1 MKTGKLF
8 HKFCAL
14 FVSVCMLASML
25 PTVALAAAPAGLN
38 WVKLP
43 KPDYLKVTSMDP
55 LSGYHGFV
63 IADAGS
69 TAENNHFLYTDSS
82 SGTAML
88 QSIASP
94 NVPQLWFWDQGRLY
108 CTINGV
114 PPVSDNV
121 LQCSGAAN
129 AQNGASYIAKY
140 KKDGAVVERAIAN
153 IAELYTSSVTVHTS
167 TFTLPTSG
175 TFDARVDS
183 NNFPYGY
190 KGHFYGV
197 DSATGA
203 LTKVFA
209 LAAQTMR
216 GSQEFN
222 VNVLADMTQFSKFVC
237 QAVRYGNVLYQC
249 NANVTY

>member
-1 MKTGKLF
+1 MPKILFRPTNVAVEPTPPEPEPTITVNFRLSARPPYPDNLAVVQMDAADLPEFDTIEIYSRDESGKETG
-8 HKFCAL
+8 
-14 FVSVCMLASML
+14 
-25 PTVALAAAPAGLN
+25 
-38 WVKLP
+38 
-43 KPDYLKVTSMDP
+43 
-55 LSGYHGFV
+55 
-63 IADAGS
+63 
-69 TAENNHFLYTDSS
+69 
-82 SGTAML
+82 
-88 QSIASP
+88 
-94 NVPQLWFWDQGRLY
+94 LY

-190 KGHFYGV
+190 QGHFYGV